1 MIINFI
7 HKGLE
12 EFHKT
17 GNKAGI
23 LPDHEKRL
31 RLILGRLNVAR
42 EPSDMK
48 LPGLGLH
55 KLKGNYKN
63 FLSVQVSG
71 NWRVIFKF
79 KSNDVI
85 DVGYLDYH

>member
-1 MIINFI
+1 
-7 HKGLE
+7 
-12 EFHKT
+12 
-17 GNKAGI
+17 
-23 LPDHEKRL
+23 
-31 RLILGRLNVAR
+31 
-42 EPSDMK
+42 MK

-79 KSNDVI
+79 KSNDVT